1 MSQHPKRPNNNTK
14 ALEGWESEGGAPAS
28 DDPSTK
34 KKRPRDLNQWAK
46 RMTDIVSGEVED
58 REPTPEQQGKDPAA
72 AAMGSKGGKAR
83 AANLPASK
91 RAEIA
96 RKAAKKRWA
105 HKITHN

>member
-58 REPTPEQQGKDPAA
+58 RPPTPEEQGKDPAA
-72 AAMGSKGGKAR
+72 AAMGKKGGKAR
-83 AANLPASK
+83 AEGMS
-91 RAEIA
+91 AERRKAIA
-96 RKAAKKRWA
+96 RKAAIKRWSPGV
-105 HKITHN
+105 T

>member
-34 KKRPRDLNQWAK
+34 KKRPHDLNQWAK

-58 REPTPEQQGKDPAA
+58 RPPTPEGERP
-72 AAMGSKGGKAR
+72 GGR
-83 AANLPASK
+83 CNG
-91 RAEIA
+91 E
-96 RKAAKKRWA
+96 
-105 HKITHN
+105 